1 MSRPR
6 AIIVRVS
13 AVLGRHYPV
22 GCRTEHP
29 GRSSC
34 GVTQKTDTRG
44 AMDDH
49 EPINDREEDA
59 MRARDMARL
68 RRLTELRKRLNPH
81 PAEGR
86 RGRQRREISPYI
98 DPALNPPPIR
108 IPEETSKAREKATR
122 AANRDLM
129 RATIATVA
137 RKTYLDNL
145 VVGDVLGH
153 FMEEVGRH
161 LLDGRCVVIPGLG
174 AFCPRPSQ
182 PPKPGTGSKR
192 KQRIYTAFAAW
203 RNMAVLMA
211 EHARFDQTAYEQWQ
225 NFRKNHRPSG
235 RSWRRIA
242 ESPAVLT
249 RQAWRNVVTGSRL
262 KRRRLVG

>member
-1 MSRPR
+1 MVDR
-6 AIIVRVS
+6 
-13 AVLGRHYPV
+13 
-22 GCRTEHP
+22 
-29 GRSSC
+29 
-34 GVTQKTDTRG
+34 
-44 AMDDH
+44 

-59 MRARDMARL
+59 MRARDMARR
-68 RRLTELRKRLNPH
+68 RRLIELHKRLEPH

-86 RGRQRREISPYI
+86 PGRQRRINLAHCGPGE
-98 DPALNPPPIR
+98 NPPIR

-137 RKTYLDNL
+137 KKTYLDNL
-145 VVGDVLGH
+145 IVGNVLGH
-153 FMEEVGRH
+153 FMEEVVRH

-182 PPKPGTGSKR
+182 PPKEGSKR
-192 KQRIYTAFAAW
+192 RQRIYTAFAAW
-203 RNMAVLMA
+203 RHVAVLMA
-211 EHARFDQTAYEQWQ
+211 EHTRFDQTSYEQWQ

-242 ESPAVLT
+242 ESPAVRT
-249 RQAWRNVVTGSRL
+249 RSAWRHVVTGTRL
-262 KRRRLVG
+262 QRRRLVG

>member
-1 MSRPR
+1 MNLDR
-6 AIIVRVS
+6 
-13 AVLGRHYPV
+13 
-22 GCRTEHP
+22 
-29 GRSSC
+29 
-34 GVTQKTDTRG
+34 
-44 AMDDH
+44 
-49 EPINDREEDA
+49 EPINDREGDA
-59 MRARDMARL
+59 MRARDMARR
-68 RRLTELRKRLNPH
+68 RRLIELHKRLEPH

-86 RGRQRREISPYI
+86 RGRQRRINLAHC
-98 DPALNPPPIR
+98 DPELNPPPIR

-137 RKTYLDNL
+137 KKTYLDNL

-153 FMEEVGRH
+153 FMEEVGKH

-182 PPKPGTGSKR
+182 PAKDGSNR

-203 RNMAVLMA
+203 RNMAVQMA
-211 EHARFDQTAYEQWQ
+211 EYARFDQTAYEQWQ

-249 RQAWRNVVTGSRL
+249 RKAWRHVVTGSRL
-262 KRRRLVG
+262 QRRRLVG